1 MRILYVHSTLLP
13 PPTDLRMDRFHL
25 LSSVLEGEVLQPI
38 WLQTA
43 QEVEAMFGPGS
54 YPVHTVGKF
63 HYHWHLGSPFRG
75 IRQRLNT
82 FRFYIRKGLELH
94 RERRVDC
101 IVAYSHMTTG
111 LLGGV
116 LKLLTGARLVVEIAT
131 SPDLI
136 YITDR
141 PRPRLSE
148 RIMKLYSDICLHLS
162 LFMADRAHLLYPT
175 QLHSYALLRSMP
187 SSVFH
192 EFVPVS
198 VIDRDKD
205 RDKDRDED
213 REPGERYVLLVG
225 APWYLKGVDVLV
237 KAFLVLAPEFPEV
250 RLKILGYYP
259 DRTELDALTEGSPQ
273 IEILT
278 ARPNV
283 EALEIIRK
291 AAILVQPSRCE
302 GLGRTLLE
310 AMSAAVPVIGSD
322 VGGIPMLVHDGENGF
337 LVPVGDYRALSV
349 RLRQLLED
357 RELRHRMGDAGYA
370 RAHGELNENTYVAEF
385 TRMVENAVGG
395 TEQSSVIAGGTLL
408 D

>member
-13 PPTDLRMDRFHL
+13 PPTDLRMDRFDL
-25 LSSVLEGEVLQPI
+25 LSNVLEGEVLQPI
-38 WLQTA
+38 WFETP

-63 HYHWHLGSPFRG
+63 RYHWHLGSPFRG
-75 IRQRLNT
+75 IRQRLDT

-116 LKLLTGARLVVEIAT
+116 LKFLTGARLVIEIAT

-136 YITDR
+136 YITER
-141 PRPRLSE
+141 ARPRLRE
-148 RIMKLYSDICLHLS
+148 RILKLYSDSCLHLS
-162 LFMADRAHLLYPT
+162 MFMADRAHLLYPK
-175 QLHSYALLRSMP
+175 QLYPYRLLRNMP
-187 SSVFH
+187 NSVFH

-205 RDKDRDED
+205 RDENRDEA

-237 KAFLVLAPEFPEV
+237 KAFLALAPEFPEV

-259 DRTELDALTEGSPQ
+259 DRAELDALTGGSPQ
-273 IEILT
+273 IEILK

-283 EALEIIRK
+283 EALEIIKK
-291 AAILVQPSRCE
+291 ATILVQPSRCE

-337 LVPVGDYRALSV
+337 LVPVGDDRALSV

-357 RELRHRMGDAGYA
+357 TELRKRMGEAGYA

-385 TRMVENAVGG
+385 ARMVENTVGG
-395 TEQSSVIAGGTLL
+395 TEQSSVVAGENC
-408 D
+408 

>member
-1 MRILYVHSTLLP
+1 
-13 PPTDLRMDRFHL
+13 MDRFHL

-38 WLQTA
+38 WLKTP

-54 YPVHTVGKF
+54 YPVHTVGRF
-63 HYHWHLGSPFRG
+63 RYHWHLGSPFRG
-75 IRQRLNT
+75 IRQRLDT
-82 FRFYIRKGLELH
+82 FGFYIRKGLELH

-136 YITDR
+136 YITER
-141 PRPRLSE
+141 PRPLLRE

-162 LFMADRAHLLYPT
+162 MFMADRAHLLYPA
-175 QLHSYALLRSMP
+175 QLHAYRLLRNTRN
-187 SSVFH
+187 SVFH

-198 VIDRDKD
+198 VIDRDQD
-205 RDKDRDED
+205 RDVNQ
-213 REPGERYVLLVG
+213 EPGERYVLLVG

-237 KAFLVLAPEFPEV
+237 KAFLALAPEFPDV
-250 RLKILGYYP
+250 GLKILGYYP
-259 DRTELDALTEGSPQ
+259 DRAELDALTEGSPQ
-273 IEILT
+273 IEILK

-283 EALEIIRK
+283 EALEIIKK
-291 AAILVQPSRCE
+291 ATILVQPSRCE

-310 AMSAAVPVIGSD
+310 AMSAAVPVVGSD

-337 LVPVGDYRALSV
+337 LVPVGDDRALGA

-357 RELRHRMGDAGYA
+357 RELRQRMGEAGYA

-385 TRMVENAVGG
+385 ARMVENTVGG
-395 TEQSSVIAGGTLL
+395 TEKSSVAAGGSC
-408 D
+408 